1 MSFFNVMHILS
12 LLSLLPHYYTI
23 INLLF
28 RLTSIFFDLKETLY
42 SKIEKNMMHRNKNAD
57 SKMFGSATICCAE
70 QKDRSVP
77 NYWRAGSMSLEKNHS
92 TNVVSMIVYCT

>member
-1 MSFFNVMHILS
+1 M
-12 LLSLLPHYYTI
+12 
-23 INLLF
+23 
-28 RLTSIFFDLKETLY
+28 SIFFDFKETLY